1 MNRIERLADQADP
14 GLSARLRALKM
25 RLRHRVVWQL
35 VRDLVGPGEVAVDL
49 GANRGV
55 FTYLMSVRA
64 GREGRVHAVEPFPG
78 NCERLQVLARRR
90 GNITVH
96 PLAVSDRSGTAV
108 LRVPVRHGQPIDAL
122 ATLERSQSEHGQDC
136 QVSLRTLDEV
146 LAGERRVSFLKCDVE
161 GHEQRVFDG
170 AARILGQDRPVVFAE
185 VEQRHRDDS
194 IENTFAFFAGAG
206 YRGWFVAES
215 GLRPL
220 AEFDVARDQL
230 GFLEGRCLP
239 GGRPRGYVN
248 DFLFLPPGARPLP
261 ARVAS
266 PAGPRPGMSA
276 RPAPSSR
283 RRTWS

>member
-14 GLSARLRALKM
+14 GLSARLRTLKM
-25 RLRHRVVWQL
+25 WLRHRVVWQL

-55 FTYLMSVRA
+55 FTYLMSVRV

-108 LRVPVRHGQPIDAL
+108 LRVPVRDGQPVDAL
-122 ATLERSQSEHGQDC
+122 ATLEGSQSEQGQDC
-136 QVSLRTLDEV
+136 EVSLRTLDEV

-170 AARILGQDRPVVFAE
+170 AARTLGQDRPVVFAE
-185 VEQRHRDDS
+185 VEQRHRDDP
-194 IENTFAFFAGAG
+194 IENTFAFFTDAG

-215 GLRPL
+215 ELRPL
-220 AEFDVARDQL
+220 AEFDLARDQL
-230 GFLEGRCLP
+230 GPLEGRLLP
-239 GGRPRGYVN
+239 GGRPHGYVN

-261 ARVAS
+261 ARLS
-266 PAGPRPGMSA
+266 YHDQNPLRL
-276 RPAPSSR
+276 
-283 RRTWS
+283 